1 MGTVLARATEL
12 GRGCACAS
20 NVQQKRATPIKLQS
34 DLIAAVIGAAFSSNY
49 KDRVVRLVNR
59 TQNNC
64 AYQAKVKR

>member
-1 MGTVLARATEL
+1 
-12 GRGCACAS
+12 
-20 NVQQKRATPIKLQS
+20 VQQKRATPIKLQN
-34 DLIAAVIGAAFSSNY
+34 DLIVAVIGAAFSSNY